1 MSTMKSL
8 KCDVKSK
15 MRVKIINKK
24 INTGRGTRISFA
36 FLASS
41 PQTVNLSARVLLFA
55 WTSTVLREEH
65 YRDQLL
71 HLLLSYNQVLVIT
84 ISFTWACYLWDRI
97 QSVLVSGAIRLMH
110 CISCCFLQKKRAT
123 KRSSYTEITEM
134 QINKAQSML
143 GVLATSTK
151 LSTLARQPLSI
162 ALSS

>member
-65 YRDQLL
+65 YHDQLL

-110 CISCCFLQKKRAT
+110 CISCCFLQRKEPRSVLLTQKSQRCRLTKHRAC
-123 KRSSYTEITEM
+123 SVSLP
-134 QINKAQSML
+134 QAQS
-143 GVLATSTK
+143 
-151 LSTLARQPLSI
+151 
-162 ALSS
+162 